1 MRKLR
6 NDKKTCD
13 VTLVGSDGGI
23 VQAHRNVLLL
33 NSDYIREMLRR
44 NASPNPMIG
53 IPDINSEDLCKI
65 LDFIYLGKILVNIE
79 EMENFIRQ
87 SKMMKVKGML
97 NDTYTVD
104 MQSTENVDNHPV
116 KADEISLEE
125 NVKEATQGNKNA
137 LVIDK
142 KFDIEIIDVD
152 QNEPVPRKNKPNN
165 IQVNR
170 YSLGKGDQ
178 GKGTLQG
185 VPCSSSG
192 KPPPLIYL
200 KGEPISRDHLK
211 IVLMKLETR
220 PANGTYICNGC
231 GYAAHN
237 VSHIREHVER
247 HIDNLVYKCYV
258 ISYVPGLVMAQV
270 HIEHISEMENVLNN

>member
-1 MRKLR
+1 MTKLR

-220 PANGTYICNGC
+220 HANGIYNCNKC

-237 VSHIREHVER
+237 TSHIREHVER
-247 HIDNLVYKCYV
+247 HIDNLVYKCKLC
-258 ISYVPGLVMAQV
+258 SRMSNGSSAHRAHFRNGKCFKELK
-270 HIEHISEMENVLNN
+270 